1 MRWIVSVGKTVLIS
15 LQTTQVIES
24 FCRRVITLKYPSE
37 LKNKS
42 AFLKGSNPIYLREKL
57 LTNCAVTSDRYKGF
71 FFHWKIKRRDV
82 LNYGQ
87 LLESVSMK
95 INNRV
100 FHLLSYKKMSSLTFE
115 MTKIWIRS
123 VAY

>member
-1 MRWIVSVGKTVLIS
+1 MCGGLSPVGKTVLIS

-24 FCRRVITLKYPSE
+24 FYRRVITLKYPSE

-42 AFLKGSNPIYLREKL
+42 AFLKGCNPIFPREKL
-57 LTNCAVTSDRYKGF
+57 LTNCAVTSVIKG

-87 LLESVSMK
+87 LQESVSMK
-95 INNRV
+95 INIRV
-100 FHLLSYKKMSSLTFE
+100 FSSAQLQ
-115 MTKIWIRS
+115 KDVS
-123 VAY
+123 